1 MFLVKEEAGITHWL
15 EGLAPSTELRKWF
28 GHKADKWPEFRERY
42 LKELSAREASEDL
55 DKLRSLIEEHNRV
68 TLVFAAKA
76 TEQNIAVALK
86 SFILKGRL

>member
-15 EGLAPSTELRKWF
+15 KGL
-28 GHKADKWPEFRERY
+28 EFRERY
-42 LKELSAREASEDL
+42 LKELSVKEASEDL

-86 SFILKGRL
+86 GFILKGRL